1 MGVIPGRARPAG
13 ATPAG
18 NLPQAVVSRR
28 GLVHNDFSYVMG
40 FFDTRAVW
48 LVMVNLTQGKVISF
62 DQVKG
67 YGFVSPL
74 GGGEDVFL
82 HVNDLLD
89 EKHLLKPGVIVEFI
103 TEQGDRGPK
112 ASSTHIVPAPPGGG
126 HTAPARRST
135 APVVEGGEAPDG
147 GDPDNEY
154 IDVLPAA
161 DFSREITEVLLLVE
175 PGLTGPQIRA
185 VRKRLT
191 DLGSKYGWIGN

>member
-1 MGVIPGRARPAG
+1 
-13 ATPAG
+13 
-18 NLPQAVVSRR
+18 
-28 GLVHNDFSYVMG
+28 
-40 FFDTRAVW
+40 
-48 LVMVNLTQGKVISF
+48 MVNLTQGKVISF

-67 YGFVSPL
+67 YGFVSPF

-112 ASSTHIVPAPPGGG
+112 ASSTHIVSAPSG
-126 HTAPARRST
+126 APHSGPTRRNPV
-135 APVVEGGEAPDG
+135 PVVEGVDAPETT
-147 GDPDNEY
+147 DPDNEY

-161 DFSREITEVLLLVE
+161 DFSREVTEALLLIE
-175 PGLTGPQIRA
+175 PGLTGPQISA
-185 VRKRLT
+185 VRKRMI